1 MPESE
6 ITICNSFIQNR
17 LDEGTDQKS
26 ICPLSFLDALCYR
39 SNYKA
44 LLKDAL
50 TKIKNL
56 EEEMAHFRQNSNN
69 NFLYNK
75 SHSKSDICRH
85 WLRNQCTWQQK
96 CRFSRGGGANS
107 TFYDSNKS
115 NIIPFV
121 EIWSNK
127 EMSHANCAFA
137 KLMPGQQQVG

>member
-1 MPESE
+1 MLESE

-69 NFLYNK
+69 K
-75 SHSKSDICRH
+75 SNSKFDICRH

-96 CRFSRGGGANS
+96 CRFSHGGGANS

-115 NIIPFV
+115 NIIPFA